1 MINSER
7 IILYKTGH
15 DRGRIHDY
23 DNTMTPLQVENILDL
38 GYTGVQNDFLTVK
51 YVYCHL
57 ERKGKRKLNS
67 NEEKRHNREF
77 QTKGLRW

>member
-51 YVYCHL
+51 YVL
-57 ERKGKRKLNS
+57 PFRKKRKKKIEL
-67 NEEKRHNREF
+67 K
-77 QTKGLRW
+77 